1 MGKSKKQIEK
11 EELLFKLIT
20 TNQSLKEAIFSGVST
35 AEVKK
40 LGILSESKVYMIPW
54 EASLREYN
62 KCVAEHNKKLK
73 PNNKKDKLSSVNYYI
88 EFQHLL
94 KPETFIQKLY
104 RQAILYYIETKKAD
118 FVYND
123 SIDGI
128 IDSFLNN
135 VFHKLRDAQDE
146 PLKYISRELPC
157 VRYDIEIEL
166 HDSFNFVTFLKRK
179 GYTIDLNIT
188 DIVNAIRH
196 ILDDISETSK
206 VIPVTEDDD
215 PKMRVMLRSDYET
228 LFEVKSLIHGLM
240 LNNSIKLYT
249 GLGGTGKSF
258 DAIKYAKEKSQV
270 GWHCITLSNTV
281 ALKLCTDAKKR
292 DFDCIPMSIAKYRY
306 TRNQY
311 LTNIKYVIIDEFSQW
326 SLHELNIFRNII
338 SNVLKN
344 NGQLILLGD
353 TNQIHSFLGRG
364 CLLHAVQLLLD
375 GTPYYEHKVEIK
387 RQTNIALKN
396 SICGYVMSH
405 DITAFNTFRIHNEE
419 DFEPKT
425 TMVITGSNDHVERL
439 NLLAL
444 KLIMQDSEINYPPLE
459 YIYGVKGC
467 KTFKY
472 FHNGIEKDNYN
483 ELIDIKLEII
493 DKLLSH
499 NIDVRLISAETWTF
513 DKDNYKKYNDIRA
526 FDFRV
531 LRNDKAHILSKED
544 GVYNIRLNRKGN
556 LTKDID
562 FTIARSDLLNYFNF
576 GYAITVNSAQ
586 GLDWC
591 KTIVNMDFTRHP
603 KNDFNAHNFEA
614 FYVAATRGKDNTLFY
629 ILTDNRDST
638 IFEPLVVNNHFNIKK
653 YTSKN

>member
-1 MGKSKKQIEK
+1 MVKSKRQSEK
-11 EELLFKLIT
+11 ENLFKLIT
-20 TNQSLKEAIFSGVST
+20 TNKSLKEAIFSEVST

-40 LGILSESKVYMIPW
+40 HGILSESKIYMIPW
-54 EASLREYN
+54 ETSLREYN
-62 KCVAEHNKKLK
+62 KYVSEHNKKLK
-73 PNNKKDKLSSVNYYI
+73 SNNKKDKLSSVNYYI

-118 FVYND
+118 FIYNGN
-123 SIDGI
+123 IDDI
-128 IDSFLNN
+128 LDSFLNK

-157 VRYDIEIEL
+157 VRDDIGIEL
-166 HDSFNFVTFLKRK
+166 HDSLNFVTFLKCK
-179 GYTIDLNIT
+179 GYTIDINTT
-188 DIVNAIRH
+188 DIKNMMRH
-196 ILDDISETSK
+196 ILSDTSETSK
-206 VIPVTEDDD
+206 IIQVTEDDD
-215 PKMRVMLRSDYET
+215 AKMRVMLRSDYET

-258 DAIKYAKEKSQV
+258 DAIKYAKEKSQT

-281 ALKLCTDAKKR
+281 ALKLCTDAKER
-292 DFDCIPMSIAKYRY
+292 NFDCIPMSIAKYRY

-311 LTNIKYVIIDEFSQW
+311 LTDIKYVIIDEFSQW

-338 SNVLKN
+338 YNVLRN

-364 CLLHAVQLLLD
+364 CLLHPVQLLLD

-405 DITAFNTFRIHNEE
+405 DITAFNAFRIYNEE

-444 KLIMQDSEINYPPLE
+444 KLIMQDSEIDYPPLE
-459 YIYGVKGC
+459 YIYGVENC

-472 FHNGIEKDNYN
+472 FHNGMEKNNYY
-483 ELIDIKLEII
+483 ELRNIKLKII
-493 DKLLSH
+493 DELLSR

-513 DKDNYKKYNDIRA
+513 DDDNYKKYNDIKA

-531 LRNDKAHILSKED
+531 LRNDKACILSKEN
-544 GVYNIRLNRKGN
+544 GVYNIRLNRKGS
-556 LTKDID
+556 LTEHIE
-562 FTIARSDLLNYFNF
+562 FTIACSDLLDYFNF

-586 GLDWC
+586 GLDWR
-591 KTIVNMDFTRHP
+591 KTIVNMDFTQHP

-614 FYVAATRGKDNTLFY
+614 FYVAATRGKDDTLFY
-629 ILTDNRDST
+629 ILTDKRDNT
-638 IFEPLVVNNHFNIKK
+638 IFEPLVVKNHFNIKK
-653 YTSKN
+653 YALKS

>member
-1 MGKSKKQIEK
+1 MVKSKRQSEK
-11 EELLFKLIT
+11 EKLFKLIT
-20 TNQSLKEAIFSGVST
+20 TNKSLKEAIFSEVST

-40 LGILSESKVYMIPW
+40 HGILSESKIYMIPW
-54 EASLREYN
+54 ENTLREYN
-62 KCVAEHNKKLK
+62 KYVSEHNKKLES
-73 PNNKKDKLSSVNYYI
+73 NNKKDKLSSVNYYI

-104 RQAILYYIETKKAD
+104 RQAILGYIETKKAD
-118 FVYND
+118 FIYNGN
-123 SIDGI
+123 IDDI
-128 IDSFLNN
+128 LDSFLNK

-146 PLKYISRELPC
+146 PLKYISRDLPC

-166 HDSFNFVTFLKRK
+166 HDSLNFVTFLKRK
-179 GYTIDLNIT
+179 GYTIGINIA
-188 DIVNAIRH
+188 DIENMMQH
-196 ILDDISETSK
+196 ILSDTSDTSK
-206 VIPVTEDDD
+206 IIQVTEDDD
-215 PKMRVMLRSDYET
+215 TKMRVMLRSDYET

-258 DAIKYAKEKSQV
+258 DAINYAKEKSQT

-281 ALKLCTDAKKR
+281 ALKLCMDAKER

-311 LTNIKYVIIDEFSQW
+311 LTDIKYVIIDEFSQW
-326 SLHELNIFRNII
+326 SLHELNIFRNIVY
-338 SNVLKN
+338 NVLKN

-405 DITAFNTFRIHNEE
+405 DITAFNAFRIHDEE

-459 YIYGVKGC
+459 YIYVDKC
-467 KTFKY
+467 NMFKY
-472 FHNGIEKDNYN
+472 FHNGMEKNDYY
-483 ELIDIKLEII
+483 ELRDIKLNII

-513 DKDNYKKYNDIRA
+513 DDDNYKKYNDIRA

-531 LRNDKAHILSKED
+531 LRNDKAYILSKEN
-544 GVYNIRLNRKGN
+544 GVYNIRLNRKGT
-556 LTKDID
+556 LTEDIE
-562 FTIARSDLLNYFNF
+562 FTIACSDLLDYFNF

-586 GLDWC
+586 GLDWR
-591 KTIVNMDFTRHP
+591 KTIVNMDFTQHP

-629 ILTDNRDST
+629 ILTDRRDSA
-638 IFEPLVVNNHFNIKK
+638 IFEPLVVKNHFNIKK
-653 YTSKN
+653 YALKS

>member
-11 EELLFKLIT
+11 EESLFKLIT

-40 LGILSESKVYMIPW
+40 HGILSESKVYMIPW

-104 RQAILYYIETKKAD
+104 RQAIVHYIETKKAD
-118 FVYND
+118 FVYNGI
-123 SIDGI
+123 IDDI
-128 IDSFLNN
+128 IDSFLNK

-166 HDSFNFVTFLKRK
+166 HDSLNFVTFLKHK
-179 GYTIDLNIT
+179 GYTIDLNTT
-188 DIVNAIRH
+188 DIVNGIQR

-215 PKMRVMLRSDYET
+215 PKMRVMLHSDYET
-228 LFEVKSLIHGLM
+228 LFEIKSLIHELM

-281 ALKLCTDAKKR
+281 ALKLCTDAKMR

-306 TRNQY
+306 TRKQY
-311 LTNIKYVIIDEFSQW
+311 LMNIKYVIIDEFSQW

-405 DITAFNTFRIHNEE
+405 DITAFNTFRIHDEE

-425 TMVITGSNDHVERL
+425 TMIITGSNDHVERL

-444 KLIMQDSEINYPPLE
+444 KLIMKDSEINYPHLE

-467 KTFKY
+467 KKFKY

-483 ELIDIKLEII
+483 EIRDIKLEII

-499 NIDVRLISAETWTF
+499 NIDVRLISTETWAF
-513 DKDNYKKYNDIRA
+513 DEDNYKKYNDIRA

-531 LRNDKAHILSKED
+531 LRNDKAYILSKED
-544 GVYNIRLNRKGN
+544 GVYNIRLNRKGS
-556 LTKDID
+556 LTEDID
-562 FTIARSDLLNYFNF
+562 FTMARSDLLNYFNF

-586 GLDWC
+586 GLDWR
-591 KTIVNMDFTRHP
+591 KTIVNMDFTQHP

-629 ILTDNRDST
+629 ILTDNQDST
-638 IFEPLVVNNHFNIKK
+638 IFEPLVVKNHFNIKK
-653 YTSKN
+653 YTSKS

>member
-1 MGKSKKQIEK
+1 MRKSKKQLEK
-11 EELLFKLIT
+11 EELFKLIT
-20 TNQSLKEAIFSGVST
+20 TNKSLKEAIFSGVST
-35 AEVKK
+35 VEVKK
-40 LGILSESKVYMIPW
+40 HGILSESKIYMIPW
-54 EASLREYN
+54 EASLKEYN
-62 KCVAEHNKKLK
+62 KCVGECNKKLK
-73 PNNKKDKLSSVNYYI
+73 PDNRKEKLSSVSYYI

-94 KPETFIQKLY
+94 NPETFIQKLY
-104 RQAILYYIETKKAD
+104 RRAILHYIETKKAD
-118 FVYND
+118 FICNG
-123 SIDGI
+123 SIDDI
-128 IDSFLNN
+128 IDSFINK

-157 VRYDIEIEL
+157 VRDDIGIEL
-166 HDSFNFVTFLKRK
+166 HDSLNFVTFLKRK

-188 DIVNAIRH
+188 DILNGIKH
-196 ILDDISETSK
+196 ILDDTSETSK
-206 VIPVTEDDD
+206 IIQVTEDDD
-215 PKMRVMLRSDYET
+215 SNMRVMLRSDYET
-228 LFEVKSLIHGLM
+228 LFEVKSLIHELM
-240 LNNSIKLYT
+240 SNNSIKLYT

-258 DAIKYAKEKSQV
+258 DAIKYAKEKSQT

-281 ALKLCTDAKKR
+281 ALKLCTDAKMH

-306 TRNQY
+306 TRKQY
-311 LTNIKYVIIDEFSQW
+311 LMNIKYVIIDEFSQW

-364 CLLHAVQLLLD
+364 CLLHPVQLLLD

-444 KLIMQDSEINYPPLE
+444 KLIMQDSEISYPPLE

-467 KTFKY
+467 RTFKY
-472 FHNGIEKDNYN
+472 FHNGVEKNNYN
-483 ELIDIKLEII
+483 ELRDIKLEII

-499 NIDVRLISAETWTF
+499 NVDVRLISAETWTF
-513 DKDNYKKYNDIRA
+513 DDDNYKKYNDIRA

-531 LRNDKAHILSKED
+531 LRNDKAYILSKEN
-544 GVYNIRLNRKGN
+544 GVYNIRLNRKGT
-556 LTKDID
+556 LTEDIE
-562 FTIARSDLLNYFNF
+562 FTMACSDLLDYFNF

-586 GLDWC
+586 GLDWR
-591 KTIVNMDFTRHP
+591 KTIVNMDFTQHP

-629 ILTDNRDST
+629 ILTDRRDSA
-638 IFEPLVVNNHFNIKK
+638 IFEPLVVKNHFNIKK
-653 YTSKN
+653 YALKS

>member
-1 MGKSKKQIEK
+1 MVKSKKQIEK
-11 EELLFKLIT
+11 EESLFKLIT
-20 TNQSLKEAIFSGVST
+20 TKHSLKEAIISGVST
-35 AEVKK
+35 PEVKK
-40 LGILSESKVYMIPW
+40 HGILSESKVYMIPW

-73 PNNKKDKLSSVNYYI
+73 PNNKKDKLSCVSYYI

-104 RQAILYYIETKKAD
+104 RQAIVHYIETKKAD
-118 FVYND
+118 FVYIGV
-123 SIDGI
+123 IDDI
-128 IDSFLNN
+128 IDSFLNK

-166 HDSFNFVTFLKRK
+166 HDSLNFVTFLKRK
-179 GYTIDLNIT
+179 GYTINLNT
-188 DIVNAIRH
+188 ADIVNGIQH

-206 VIPVTEDDD
+206 IISVTEDDN

-228 LFEVKSLIHGLM
+228 LFEVKSLIHELM

-281 ALKLCTDAKKR
+281 ALKLCTDAKMR

-311 LTNIKYVIIDEFSQW
+311 LTSIKYVIIDEFSQW

-405 DITAFNTFRIHNEE
+405 DITAFNAFRIHDEE

-444 KLIMQDSEINYPPLE
+444 KLIMKDSEISYPPLE

-467 KTFKY
+467 KKFKY

-483 ELIDIKLEII
+483 EIRDIKLEII

-499 NIDVRLISAETWTF
+499 NIDVRLISSETWAF
-513 DKDNYKKYNDIRA
+513 DEDNYKKYNDIRA

-531 LRNDKAHILSKED
+531 LRNDKAYILSKED
-544 GVYNIRLNRKGN
+544 DVYNIRLNRKGN
-556 LTKDID
+556 LTEDID
-562 FTIARSDLLNYFNF
+562 FTISRSDLLNYFNF

-586 GLDWC
+586 GLDWR
-591 KTIVNMDFTRHP
+591 KTIVNMDFTPHP

-614 FYVAATRGKDNTLFY
+614 FYVASTRGKDNTLFY
-629 ILTDNRDST
+629 ILTDNQDSA
-638 IFEPLVVNNHFNIKK
+638 IFEPLVVKNHFNIKN
-653 YTSKN
+653 YTSKS

>member
-1 MGKSKKQIEK
+1 MGKSKKQLEK
-11 EELLFKLIT
+11 EELFKLIT
-20 TNQSLKEAIFSGVST
+20 TNKPLKEAIFSEVST

-40 LGILSESKVYMIPW
+40 HGILSESKVYMIPW
-54 EASLREYN
+54 EASLEEYN
-62 KCVAEHNKKLK
+62 KYVKEHNKNLKL
-73 PNNKKDKLSSVNYYI
+73 NNKKDKLSSVSYYI

-104 RQAILYYIETKKAD
+104 RQAILHYIETKKAD
-118 FVYND
+118 FIYNG
-123 SIDGI
+123 SIDDI
-128 IDSFLNN
+128 IDSFLNK

-157 VRYDIEIEL
+157 VRDDIEIEL
-166 HDSFNFVTFLKRK
+166 HDSLSFATFLNHK
-179 GYTIDLNIT
+179 GYTINLSTT
-188 DIVNAIRH
+188 DIANEIKY
-196 ILDDISETSK
+196 ILDDTSETSK
-206 VIPVTEDDD
+206 IIQVTEDDNSD
-215 PKMRVMLRSDYET
+215 MRVMLRSDFET
-228 LFEVKSLIHGLM
+228 LFEVKSLIHELM
-240 LNNSIKLYT
+240 SNNSIKLYT

-258 DAIKYAKEKSQV
+258 DAIKYAKEKSQI

-281 ALKLCTDAKKR
+281 ALKLCTDAKMR

-306 TRNQY
+306 TRKQY
-311 LTNIKYVIIDEFSQW
+311 LMNIKYVIIDEFSQW
-326 SLHELNIFRNII
+326 SLHELSVFRNII
-338 SNVLKN
+338 SNVIKN
-344 NGQLILLGD
+344 KGQLILLGD

-364 CLLHAVQLLLD
+364 CLLHAMQLLLD

-405 DITAFNTFRIHNEE
+405 DITAFNAFRIHNEE

-444 KLIMQDSEINYPPLE
+444 KLIMQESEINYPPLE
-459 YIYGVKGC
+459 YIYGVDGC
-467 KTFKY
+467 KKFKY
-472 FHNGIEKDNYN
+472 FHNGVEKNNYY
-483 ELIDIKLEII
+483 ELRDIKLKII
-493 DKLLSH
+493 DELLSH

-513 DKDNYKKYNDIRA
+513 DDDNYKKYNDIKA

-531 LRNDKAHILSKED
+531 LRNDKASILSKEN
-544 GVYNIRLNRKGN
+544 GAYNIRLNRKGN
-556 LTKDID
+556 LTEDIE
-562 FTIARSDLLNYFNF
+562 FTIACSDLLDYFNF

-586 GLDWC
+586 GLDWR
-591 KTIVNMDFTRHP
+591 KTIVNMDFTQHP

-629 ILTDNRDST
+629 ILTDKRDNV
-638 IFEPLVVNNHFNIKK
+638 IFEPLVVKNHFNIKK
-653 YTSKN
+653 YTSKS

>member
-1 MGKSKKQIEK
+1 MRKSKKQLEK
-11 EELLFKLIT
+11 EELFKLIT
-20 TNQSLKEAIFSGVST
+20 TNASLKEAIFSGVST
-35 AEVKK
+35 VEVKK
-40 LGILSESKVYMIPW
+40 RGILSESKIYMIPW
-54 EASLREYN
+54 EASLKEYN
-62 KCVAEHNKKLK
+62 KCVGEHNKKLK
-73 PNNKKDKLSSVNYYI
+73 PNNRKEKLSSVSYYI

-94 KPETFIQKLY
+94 NPETFIQKLY
-104 RQAILYYIETKKAD
+104 RRAILHYIETKKAD
-118 FVYND
+118 FVYNG
-123 SIDGI
+123 SIDDI
-128 IDSFLNN
+128 ADSFLNK

-146 PLKYISRELPC
+146 PLKYMSRELPC
-157 VRYDIEIEL
+157 VRGDVGIEL
-166 HDSFNFVTFLKRK
+166 HDSLNFVTFLKRK

-188 DIVNAIRH
+188 DIVNEIKH
-196 ILDDISETSK
+196 ILDDTSETSK
-206 VIPVTEDDD
+206 IIQVTEDDD
-215 PKMRVMLRSDYET
+215 SNMRVMLRSDYET
-228 LFEVKSLIHGLM
+228 LFEVKSLIHELM
-240 LNNSIKLYT
+240 SNNSIKLYT

-258 DAIKYAKEKSQV
+258 DAIKYAKEKSLI

-281 ALKLCTDAKKR
+281 ALKLCTDAKMR

-306 TRNQY
+306 TRKQY
-311 LTNIKYVIIDEFSQW
+311 LMNIKYVIIDEFSQW
-326 SLHELNIFRNII
+326 SLHELNIFRSII
-338 SNVLKN
+338 YNVLKN

-405 DITAFNTFRIHNEE
+405 DITAFNAFRIHNEE

-425 TMVITGSNDHVERL
+425 TMVVTGSNDHVERL

-444 KLIMQDSEINYPPLE
+444 KLIMQESEINYPPLE

-467 KTFKY
+467 RTFKY
-472 FHNGIEKDNYN
+472 FHNGVEKNNYN
-483 ELIDIKLEII
+483 ELRDIKLEII

-513 DKDNYKKYNDIRA
+513 DDDNYKKYNDIKA

-531 LRNDKAHILSKED
+531 LRNDKAYILSKEN
-544 GVYNIRLNRKGN
+544 GVYNIRLNRKGT
-556 LTKDID
+556 LTEDIE
-562 FTIARSDLLNYFNF
+562 FTIACSDLLDYFNF

-586 GLDWC
+586 GLDWR
-591 KTIVNMDFTRHP
+591 KTIVNMDFTQHP

-614 FYVAATRGKDNTLFY
+614 FYVAATRGKDNTSFY
-629 ILTDNRDST
+629 ILTDNQDST
-638 IFEPLVVNNHFNIKK
+638 IFEPLVVKNHFNIKK
-653 YTSKN
+653 YTSKS

>member
-1 MGKSKKQIEK
+1 MRKSKKQLEK
-11 EELLFKLIT
+11 EELFKLIT
-20 TNQSLKEAIFSGVST
+20 TNKSLKDVVLSGVST

-40 LGILSESKVYMIPW
+40 HGILSESKIYMIPW
-54 EASLREYN
+54 EASLKEYN
-62 KCVAEHNKKLK
+62 KCVGEHNKKLK
-73 PNNKKDKLSSVNYYI
+73 SNNRKDKLSSVSYYI

-94 KPETFIQKLY
+94 NPETFIQKLY
-104 RQAILYYIETKKAD
+104 RRAILYYIETKKAD
-118 FVYND
+118 FICNG
-123 SIDGI
+123 SIDDI
-128 IDSFLNN
+128 IDSFLNK

-157 VRYDIEIEL
+157 VRDDIGIEL
-166 HDSFNFVTFLKRK
+166 HDSLNFVTFLKRK

-188 DIVNAIRH
+188 DIVNEIKH
-196 ILDDISETSK
+196 ILDDTSETSK
-206 VIPVTEDDD
+206 IIQVTEDDD
-215 PKMRVMLRSDYET
+215 SSMRVMLRSDYET
-228 LFEVKSLIHGLM
+228 LFEVKSLIHELM
-240 LNNSIKLYT
+240 SNNSIKLYT

-258 DAIKYAKEKSQV
+258 DAIKYAKEKSQT

-281 ALKLCTDAKKR
+281 ALKLCTDAKMR

-306 TRNQY
+306 TRKQY
-311 LTNIKYVIIDEFSQW
+311 LMNIKYVIIDEFSQW

-344 NGQLILLGD
+344 KGQLILLGD

-375 GTPYYEHKVEIK
+375 STPYYEHKVEIK

-444 KLIMQDSEINYPPLE
+444 KLIMQESEINYPPLE

-467 KTFKY
+467 RTFKY
-472 FHNGIEKDNYN
+472 FHNGVEKNNYN
-483 ELIDIKLEII
+483 ELRNIKLEII
-493 DKLLSH
+493 DELLSR

-513 DKDNYKKYNDIRA
+513 DDDNYKKYNDIKA

-531 LRNDKAHILSKED
+531 LRNDKAYILSKEN
-544 GVYNIRLNRKGN
+544 GVYNIRLNRKGT
-556 LTKDID
+556 LTEDIE
-562 FTIARSDLLNYFNF
+562 FTIACSDLLDYFNF

-586 GLDWC
+586 GLDWR
-591 KTIVNMDFTRHP
+591 KTIVNMDFTQHP

-629 ILTDNRDST
+629 ILTDNQDST
-638 IFEPLVVNNHFNIKK
+638 IFEPLVVKNHFNIKK
-653 YTSKN
+653 YTAKS

>member
-1 MGKSKKQIEK
+1 MKKSKKQLEK
-11 EELLFKLIT
+11 EELFKLIT
-20 TNQSLKEAIFSGVST
+20 TNKHLKEVLLSGVST

-40 LGILSESKVYMIPW
+40 HGIFSESKIYMIPW
-54 EASLREYN
+54 EASLKEYN
-62 KCVAEHNKKLK
+62 KCVGEHNKNLK
-73 PNNKKDKLSSVNYYI
+73 QNHRKDKLSSVNYYI
-88 EFQHLL
+88 EFQYLL

-104 RQAILYYIETKKAD
+104 RQAILHYIETKKAD
-118 FVYND
+118 FIYNGN
-123 SIDGI
+123 IDDI
-128 IDSFLNN
+128 IDSFLNK

-157 VRYDIEIEL
+157 VRDDIGIEL
-166 HDSFNFVTFLKRK
+166 HDSLNFVTFLKRK

-188 DIVNAIRH
+188 DIVNEIKH
-196 ILDDISETSK
+196 ILDDASETSK
-206 VIPVTEDDD
+206 IIQVTEDDD
-215 PKMRVMLRSDYET
+215 HNMRVMLRSDYET
-228 LFEVKSLIHGLM
+228 LFEVKSLIHELM

-258 DAIKYAKEKSQV
+258 DAIKYAKEKSQI

-281 ALKLCTDAKKR
+281 ALKLCTDAKMR

-326 SLHELNIFRNII
+326 SLHELSIFRNII

-344 NGQLILLGD
+344 KGQLILLGD

-405 DITAFNTFRIHNEE
+405 DITAFNAFRIHDEE

-425 TMVITGSNDHVERL
+425 TMIITGSNDHVERL

-444 KLIMQDSEINYPPLE
+444 KLIMQESEINYPPLE

-467 KTFKY
+467 RTFKY
-472 FHNGIEKDNYN
+472 FHNGVEKNNYN
-483 ELIDIKLEII
+483 ELRDIKLEII
-493 DKLLSH
+493 DKLLSR
-499 NIDVRLISAETWTF
+499 NIDVRLISAETWSF
-513 DKDNYKKYNDIRA
+513 DDDNYKKYNDIKA

-531 LRNDKAHILSKED
+531 LRNDKASILSKEN
-544 GVYNIRLNRKGN
+544 GAYNIRLNRKG
-556 LTKDID
+556 TITDDIE
-562 FTIARSDLLNYFNF
+562 FTIACSDLLDYFNF

-586 GLDWC
+586 GLDWR
-591 KTIVNMDFTRHP
+591 KTIVNMDFTQHP

-614 FYVAATRGKDNTLFY
+614 FYVAATRGKDDTLFY
-629 ILTDNRDST
+629 ILTDKRDNM
-638 IFEPLVVNNHFNIKK
+638 IFEPLVVKNHFNIKK
-653 YTSKN
+653 YTSKS